1 MTSGIDQLSD
11 KERETLRLMLAGHD
25 AKSIAATLGLLV
37 HTINDRLHSARRKTA
52 APSGRA
58 AARMLLAHEGA
69 ATRENRA
76 DQKIGVHPPSAA
88 AQEPAPS
95 AGFSLPRTAGVW
107 IMGLAF
113 IAGAALMFMQAGSAN
128 DTPTVEQPAV
138 DAAKVQAAQEWLAL
152 VDGGRTYEARDASPA
167 IAAPNSAAQFAAAI
181 AGARTPLGAVQDR
194 EVTKIRSVPAP
205 PNGYEMV
212 VFRTSFA
219 HWAGA
224 VETVTLERVARGGQV
239 AGYYIY

>member
-1 MTSGIDQLSD
+1 
-11 KERETLRLMLAGHD
+11 MLAGHD

-37 HTINDRLHSARRKTA
+37 HTINDRLRSARRKTA

-69 ATRENRA
+69 ATHENRA
-76 DQKIGVHPPSAA
+76 DQKIGVDPPSGA

-107 IMGLAF
+107 IMGLTF

-152 VDGGRTYEARDASPA
+152 VDGGRTDEARDASPA
-167 IAAPNSAAQFAAAI
+167 IAAANSAAQFAAAI

-212 VFRTSFA
+212 LFRTSFA
-219 HWAGA
+219 HRAGA
-224 VETVTLERVARGGQV
+224 VETVTLERGAQGGQV